1 MAPGRSTAMSARVHA
16 YLDETRLFSEA
27 GDGQPAGGNFLV
39 RSGQL
44 CAHVRRSPSKDTAG
58 EDALG
63 VFRVGDRCWVLA
75 VADGVG
81 GQAGGRDAALAAL
94 AAMGD
99 ALASIGGD
107 PQRMRGAVLDG
118 IERANAAVLALG
130 GGAATTL
137 AVAEVGE
144 EYIRPYH
151 VGDSAVLLVG
161 QRGRLK
167 LQTVPHSPVGFAVEA
182 GLLDATEAIHHELR
196 HVISN
201 VIGSADMRIEVGPE
215 LPFAARDTLVLA
227 SDGLFDNLFVEE
239 VVEAVRCGELG
250 AAMGRLEGQVAA
262 RMRGPA
268 VHNGRLLPS
277 KPDDLGVLLFRRH
290 SPVSARDWRMH
301 EPATRD
307 WLSTADAC

>member
-1 MAPGRSTAMSARVHA
+1 MSVSVKT
-16 YLDETRLFSEA
+16 YLDETRLFSES
-27 GDGQPAGGNFLV
+27 GDGRPAGGAFLL

-44 CAHVRRSPSKDTAG
+44 CAYVGRSPQKDTAG

-63 VFRVGDRCWVLA
+63 VFRVGDRCWVLV

-81 GQAGGRDAALAAL
+81 GQAGGREAALAAL

-99 ALASIGGD
+99 ALGSIGGD

-144 EYIRPYH
+144 DYVRPYH
-151 VGDSAVLLVG
+151 VGDSTVLLVG

-182 GLLDATEAIHHELR
+182 GLLDATEAMHHELL

-201 VIGSADMRIEVGPE
+201 VIGSAEMRIEVGPE
-215 LPFAARDTLVLA
+215 MPFAARDTLLLA

-239 VVEAVRCGELG
+239 ILETIRCGELG
-250 AAMGRLEGQVAA
+250 VAMRNLQGKVAR
-262 RMRGPA
+262 RMCGPGL
-268 VHNGRLLPS
+268 HNGTLLPS
-277 KPDDLGVLLFRRH
+277 KPDDLGILLFRRH

-307 WLSTADAC
+307 WLSTDDAR